1 VQPQRTIRLLDYIR
15 IIPQYVL
22 PHFVVTKLAYWLAKS
37 ENSLIKTLFISWFK
51 NHYQVDMS
59 LAENENANSYASF
72 NQFFTR
78 ALKPDA
84 RPVDPDSTAIVSP
97 VDGSV
102 SQIGKLNGDSILQA
116 KGHYYTLDQLLAG
129 QEEWCSVFNNGSFA
143 TLYLSPKDYHRIHM
157 PCSAILKQMTYVPG
171 KLFSVSPLTA
181 SVIPGVFA
189 RNERVLCFFESDSG
203 PVAVILVGA
212 MIVGGMETI
221 WQGTVTPPHRNRVN
235 HWHYT
240 DRNPKKIFEKGNE
253 MGRFNLG
260 STVILLFS
268 ENQVTWSKEFSAA
281 SEIRMGQK
289 IATINK

>member
-1 VQPQRTIRLLDYIR
+1 
-15 IIPQYVL
+15 
-22 PHFVVTKLAYWLAKS
+22 VVTKLAYWLAKS

-189 RNERVLCFFESDSG
+189 RNERVLCFFESDFG